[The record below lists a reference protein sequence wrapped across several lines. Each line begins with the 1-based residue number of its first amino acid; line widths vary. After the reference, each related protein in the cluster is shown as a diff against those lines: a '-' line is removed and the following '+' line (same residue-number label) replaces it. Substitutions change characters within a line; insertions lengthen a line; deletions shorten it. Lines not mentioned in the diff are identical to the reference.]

1 MPPRIPPACS
11 SSRWWRYPC
20 RSMSWWRNSA
30 AWVYRGGQGRVHCGA
45 KPTRAGLW
53 YAQHGLTVW
62 FAFACDNH
70 SGDLIAAVGWRV
82 TGTPLTAGATNAAP
96 SWPGTAG
103 PGEQEAPRPRGCG

>member
-1 MPPRIPPACS
+1 MPPRISGVLVEPLVEVPVPFHVMVA
-11 SSRWWRYPC
+11 
-20 RSMSWWRNSA
+20 NSA

-82 TGTPLTAGATNAAP
+82 TGTP
-96 SWPGTAG
+96 
-103 PGEQEAPRPRGCG
+103 